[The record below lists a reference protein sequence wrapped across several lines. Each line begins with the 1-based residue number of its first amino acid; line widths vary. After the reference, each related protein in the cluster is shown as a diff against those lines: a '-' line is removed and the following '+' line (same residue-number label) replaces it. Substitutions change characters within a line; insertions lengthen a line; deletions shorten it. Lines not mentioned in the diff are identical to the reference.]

1 MRLVITLLLLLLIP
15 NAYAQGVPESGAID
29 ELLRTFE
36 NAAGQW
42 PPVLR
47 QYATYVFVALVTIS
61 WAWSFMWMAFKEANI
76 TELLAELARRS
87 LMIGFFYWLLMDG
100 TWIAAK
106 IVEGFQFLAQALTGK
121 YIHPSS
127 IFDIGY
133 SLASEIIKKLSWT
146 DMVDGLGFVL
156 AGIGILIVFAFIA
169 LEMLLVIIQY
179 YIMLNLGVI
188 MMGFLG
194 HEWSREY
201 AINYFRLM
209 LGLGVKLLSMQM
221 IVALSLTILQG
232 WLNTSDLTW
241 TQILLILPCIIVIW
255 GLVREV
261 PALAQSLISG
271 TDSTSGNSIAGAMQA
286 VAATA
291 ALAAGAYAAAGAM
304 GGGAMGGGANMGN
317 LLRNAWDQANG
328 TDSDPATSPLPDSDS
343 GSGESSGLTG
353 SSNMSSDLPRS
364 HGNNGSSG
372 NADSGDFQGSISGS
386 GSPSSSGTAPDSSS
400 PLSSASAPAAKSSML
415 STAGKAAKI
424 AGATVAKE
432 TLSSAKNAFLS
443 GLKRP
448 IENRNQDTVIGRAAN
463 SLSKTAGAPSQDAP
477 IENAKASPQSG
488 GSQGNNGGSGKDWFS
503 QSGGY
508 NNLSRDQK
516 AAAKEAHTRWRSESD
531 SNTYDLNKYV
541 QYTQEHHKDK

>member
-47 QYATYVFVALVTIS
+47 QYSTYVFVALVTIS
-61 WAWSFMWMAFKEANI
+61 WSWTFFWMAFKEANI
-76 TELLAELARRS
+76 TELLAELTRRS
-87 LMIGFFYWLLMDG
+87 LMVGFFYWLLMDG

-106 IVEGFQFLAQALTGK
+106 TVEGFQFLAQALTGK

-127 IFDIGY
+127 IFDIGF

-221 IVALSLTILQG
+221 IVALSLTILQS
-232 WLNTSDLTW
+232 WLNTSDLSW

-291 ALAAGAYAAAGAM
+291 ALAAGAYAGAAAM
-304 GGGAMGGGANMGN
+304 GGAGIGGGANMGN

-328 TDSDPATSPLPDSDS
+328 EDSDPATSPLPDSDS
-343 GSGESSGLTG
+343 DTSASSGSTG
-353 SSNMSSDLPRS
+353 SNSELPRS
-364 HGNNGSSG
+364 HGNSGSSENSDG
-372 NADSGDFQGSISGS
+372 SDFQGSISGS
-386 GSPSSSGTAPDSSS
+386 PNSSGTATDSSSPSSS
-400 PLSSASAPAAKSSML
+400 APATKRSTL
-415 STAGKAAKI
+415 TTAGKAAKI
-424 AGATVAKE
+424 AGAAMAKE
-432 TLSSAKNAFLS
+432 TMSSTKNAFMA

-448 IENRNQDTVIGRAAN
+448 IEARQDTVIGRAAN
-463 SLSKTAGAPSQDAP
+463 SFNQNGKDSDQEASPNKESSSKEGDRWHSQQGGFSNLSSEQKNAAKTAHS
-477 IENAKASPQSG
+477 
-488 GSQGNNGGSGKDWFS
+488 
-503 QSGGY
+503 
-508 NNLSRDQK
+508 
-516 AAAKEAHTRWRSESD
+516 RWREESD
-531 SNTYDLNKYV
+531 THTFGLQDYV
-541 QYTQEHHKDK
+541 NYTQNLNRDKK

>member
-47 QYATYVFVALVTIS
+47 QYSTYVFVALVTIS
-61 WAWSFMWMAFKEANI
+61 WSWTFMWMAFKEANI
-76 TELLAELARRS
+76 TELLAELTRRS

-127 IFDIGY
+127 IFDIGF

-232 WLNTSDLTW
+232 WLSTSDLTW

-291 ALAAGAYAAAGAM
+291 ALAAGAYAGAAAM
-304 GGGAMGGGANMGN
+304 GGAGIGGGANMGN

-343 GSGESSGLTG
+343 GSGESSGSTG
-353 SSNMSSDLPRS
+353 SSSASSELPRS
-364 HGNNGSSG
+364 HGNNSSSG
-372 NADSGDFQGSISGS
+372 NADGGDFQGSISGS
-386 GSPSSSGTAPDSSS
+386 PSSSGTATDSSS
-400 PLSSASAPAAKSSML
+400 PSSSSSAPAAKRSML
-415 STAGKAAKI
+415 STAGKAAQI

-448 IENRNQDTVIGRAAN
+448 IEARNQDTVIGRAAN
-463 SLSKTAGAPSQDAP
+463 SLSKTAGDPSQDTP
-477 IENAKASPQSG
+477 IETAKTSPQSG
-488 GSQGNNGGSGKDWFS
+488 GGGGSGKDWFS

-508 NNLSRDQK
+508 NNLSSGQK

-531 SNTYDLNKYV
+531 THTYDLNNYV
-541 QYTQEHHKDK
+541 QYTQEHHKDN

>member
-1 MRLVITLLLLLLIP
+1 MRLVITLILLLLIP
-15 NAYAQGVPESGAID
+15 DAYAQGVPETGAID
-29 ELLRTFE
+29 DLLRTFE
-36 NAAGQW
+36 TAAGQW

-47 QYATYVFVALVTIS
+47 QYATYVFVSLVTIS
-61 WAWSFMWMAFKEANI
+61 WSWTFFWMAFKEPNI
-76 TELLAELARRS
+76 TELLAELTRRS

-100 TWIAAK
+100 TWIASK
-106 IVEGFQFLAQALTGK
+106 IVEGFQFLAQELTGK

-127 IFDIGY
+127 IFDIGF

-146 DMVDGLGFVL
+146 DMVDGIGFVL

-169 LEMLLVIIQY
+169 LEMLLIIIQY

-221 IVALSLTILQG
+221 IVVLSMNILQS

-271 TDSTSGNSIAGAMQA
+271 SDSTSGNAIAGAMQA

-291 ALAAGAYAAAGAM
+291 ALAAGAYAGAAAAGGAGM
-304 GGGAMGGGANMGN
+304 GAAANMGN
-317 LLRNAWDQANG
+317 LLSNAWDQANG
-328 TDSDPATSPLPDSDS
+328 EDSNDPATSPLPDTDS
-343 GSGESSGLTG
+343 SS
-353 SSNMSSDLPRS
+353 SSSPSMSSTGADLPRS
-364 HGNNGSSG
+364 HGGGESSEY
-372 NADSGDFQGSISGS
+372 QGSISGA
-386 GSPSSSGTAPDSSS
+386 SSDTSS
-400 PLSSASAPAAKSSML
+400 PQSEAKATSSPTNGTTQSKLA
-415 STAGKAAKI
+415 TAGKAAKI
-424 AGATVAKE
+424 AGAAIAKE
-432 TLSSAKNAFLS
+432 TMSSAKSAFMA

-448 IENRNQDTVIGRAAN
+448 IEARQDTVIGRAAN
-463 SLSKTAGAPSQDAP
+463 SISRNGKNSGQEASTGDSP
-477 IENAKASPQSG
+477 NKANS
-488 GSQGNNGGSGKDWFS
+488 
-503 QSGGY
+503 
-508 NNLSRDQK
+508 
-516 AAAKEAHTRWRSESD
+516 
-531 SNTYDLNKYV
+531 
-541 QYTQEHHKDK
+541 

>member
-1 MRLVITLLLLLLIP
+1 MRLVITLFLLLLIP
-15 NAYAQGVPESGAID
+15 NAYAAGVPDTGAID

-36 NAAGQW
+36 TAASQW

-47 QYATYVFVALVTIS
+47 QYATYVFIALVTIS
-61 WAWSFMWMAFKEANI
+61 WTWTFMWMAFKDANI
-76 TELLAELARRS
+76 TELLAELTRRS

-100 TWIAAK
+100 TSIASA
-106 IVEGFQFLAQALTGK
+106 IVEGFQFLGQALLGK
-121 YIHPSS
+121 HITPSS
-127 IFDIGY
+127 IFDIGF
-133 SLASEIIKKLSWT
+133 SLASAIIQKLSLT
-146 DMVDGLGFVL
+146 KLVDSLGFVL
-156 AGIGILIVFAFIA
+156 AGLGILIVFAFIA
-169 LEMLLVIIQY
+169 LEMLLVTIQY

-209 LGLGVKLLSMQM
+209 LGLGVKFLSMQL
-221 IVALSLTILQG
+221 IVVLSMNILDG
-232 WLNTSDLTW
+232 WIKTSDLTW
-241 TQILLILPCIIVIW
+241 TQVLLILPVIIVIW

-271 TDSTSGNSIAGAMQA
+271 SDSTSGNSIAGAMQA

-291 ALAAGAYAAAGAM
+291 ALAAGAYAGATAM

-343 GSGESSGLTG
+343 RSGESSGSTG

-372 NADSGDFQGSISGS
+372 NADGGNFQGSISGS
-386 GSPSSSGTAPDSSS
+386 GSPSSSSTTTHSSS
-400 PLSSASAPAAKSSML
+400 PSSSTPAAKRSLL
-415 STAGKAAKI
+415 STAGKAAQI
-424 AGATVAKE
+424 AGTTVAKE

-448 IENRNQDTVIGRAAN
+448 IENRNQDTVIGRAAS
-463 SLSKTAGAPSQDAP
+463 SLSK
-477 IENAKASPQSG
+477 N
-488 GSQGNNGGSGKDWFS
+488 
-503 QSGGY
+503 
-508 NNLSRDQK
+508 
-516 AAAKEAHTRWRSESD
+516 
-531 SNTYDLNKYV
+531 
-541 QYTQEHHKDK
+541 DKM

>member
-42 PPVLR
+42 PSVLR

-61 WAWSFMWMAFKEANI
+61 WAWSFMWMGFKEANI
-76 TELLAELARRS
+76 TELLAELTRRS

-127 IFDIGY
+127 IFDIGF

-343 GSGESSGLTG
+343 GSGSGSGESSGSTG

-386 GSPSSSGTAPDSSS
+386 SSSGTAPDSSS
-400 PLSSASAPAAKSSML
+400 PSSSAPAAKSSML

-463 SLSKTAGAPSQDAP
+463 SLSKNAGDPSQDAP

-488 GSQGNNGGSGKDWFS
+488 GDKGSSGGSGKDWFS

-531 SNTYDLNKYV
+531 TNTYDLNKYV

>member
-47 QYATYVFVALVTIS
+47 QYATYVFFALVTIS
-61 WAWSFMWMAFKEANI
+61 WVWSFMWMAFKEANI

-87 LMIGFFYWLLMDG
+87 LMIGFFYYLLMDG
-100 TWIAAK
+100 TYLAAK

-209 LGLGVKLLSMQM
+209 LGLGVKFLSMQM
-221 IVALSLTILQG
+221 IVVLSLNILHG

-343 GSGESSGLTG
+343 GSGESSGSG
-353 SSNMSSDLPRS
+353 SSNMSSELPRS
-364 HGNNGSSG
+364 HGNNSSSG
-372 NADSGDFQGSISGS
+372 NADGGDFQGSISGS
-386 GSPSSSGTAPDSSS
+386 SSSGTAPDSSS
-400 PLSSASAPAAKSSML
+400 PSSSAPAAKRSML
-415 STAGKAAKI
+415 STAGKAAQI

-463 SLSKTAGAPSQDAP
+463 SLSKTSGDPSQDAP
-477 IENAKASPQSG
+477 I
-488 GSQGNNGGSGKDWFS
+488 
-503 QSGGY
+503 
-508 NNLSRDQK
+508 K
-516 AAAKEAHTRWRSESD
+516 AAKKSP
-531 SNTYDLNKYV
+531 K
-541 QYTQEHHKDK
+541 K

>member
-47 QYATYVFVALVTIS
+47 QYSTYVFVALVTIS
-61 WAWSFMWMAFKEANI
+61 WAWSFMWMAFKESNI
-76 TELLAELARRS
+76 TELLAELTRRS

-127 IFDIGY
+127 IFDIGF

-291 ALAAGAYAAAGAM
+291 ALAAGAYAGAAAM
-304 GGGAMGGGANMGN
+304 GGAGIGGGANMGS

-328 TDSDPATSPLPDSDS
+328 DDSNDPATSPLPDADPSS
-343 GSGESSGLTG
+343 SSSSPGSSGG
-353 SSNMSSDLPRS
+353 ADLPRT
-364 HGNNGSSG
+364 HGEES
-372 NADSGDFQGSISGS
+372 ADYQGSISGA
-386 GSPSSSGTAPDSSS
+386 SSGASSQQPEANAPSTNGATQSK
-400 PLSSASAPAAKSSML
+400 LA
-415 STAGKAAKI
+415 TAGKAAKI
-424 AGATVAKE
+424 AGAAIAKE
-432 TLSSAKNAFLS
+432 TMSSAKNAFMS

-448 IENRNQDTVIGRAAN
+448 IEARQDSVIGRAAN
-463 SLSKTAGAPSQDAP
+463 SLNKNGTDSGQEALSGDSPNKANSSKEPDRWHSQQGGYSNLSSEQKND
-477 IENAKASPQSG
+477 AKA
-488 GSQGNNGGSGKDWFS
+488 
-503 QSGGY
+503 
-508 NNLSRDQK
+508 
-516 AAAKEAHTRWRSESD
+516 AHSRWREESD
-531 SNTYDLNKYV
+531 THTFGLQDYV
-541 QYTQEHHKDK
+541 NYTQNINRDKK